1 MNERND
7 QSSSWLAEQA
17 IHPLRE
23 QLTHELHARPFESLN
38 TPLDIFLF
46 AKYTGEGVTHD
57 ECQHLANF
65 CRAYKLPEPETE
77 SRHHRMHLEGELIR
91 WERHG
96 EFTTFSL
103 FKEANTET
111 PFAAEVSEALLQF
124 MAQTEGEILVATH
137 VSIREYDDYLHSV
150 QAMQEYFQTESLVS
164 ANIAS
169 DEAQVWT
176 DLQLHDSGYNR
187 ILLLDRNLV
196 GLKMG
201 RVAQRLMDVS
211 TYRNM
216 ALLALPIAQSAASQI
231 AALDKTL
238 SQLLDQL
245 NDSAQDN
252 AIQSNPQ
259 NPIDVDTEMLTSLT
273 DLSMKIQAISTQTQY
288 RLSAA
293 DAYYA
298 LINSRIEELNETRVA
313 GFQTIGEFLQRRLSP
328 AMRTCHSVATRLD
341 DLSSRTSR
349 AVNLLRTRLD
359 LTLEHQNHKL
369 LGSMNKRV
377 LVQMRLQETVEGLSI
392 AAITYYFVGLVGYM
406 AKSTKMV
413 GLGISPELIT
423 GMSVIPIGLMVW
435 YSIRKVKQ
443 RIMGMSE
450 SS

>member
-1 MNERND
+1 MNLNKEGTNL
-7 QSSSWLAEQA
+7 WLSEQA

-38 TPLDIFLF
+38 TPLEIFMF
-46 AKYTGEGVTHD
+46 AKYTGEEVTD
-57 ECQHLANF
+57 EECQHLSNF
-65 CRAYKLPEPETE
+65 CHANQLPEPANDI
-77 SRHHRMHLEGELIR
+77 RHHRMHLNDELIR

-103 FKEANTET
+103 FKGANSET
-111 PFAAEVSEALLQF
+111 PFDATVSESLLQF

-137 VSIREYDDYLHSV
+137 VSLREYDEYLHSEG
-150 QAMQEYFQTESLVS
+150 AMSEYFKNESLVS
-164 ANIAS
+164 ARIAS
-169 DEAQVWT
+169 NDAQVWT

-187 ILLLDRNLV
+187 ILLLDRNLL

-201 RVAQRLMDVS
+201 RVTQRLMDVS

-216 ALLALPIAQSAASQI
+216 ALLTLPVAQSAAHDI
-231 AALDKTL
+231 AKLDKSL
-238 SQLLDQL
+238 SNLLDQL
-245 NDSAQDN
+245 NESTQDDANHKRHDNPIELDSA
-252 AIQSNPQ
+252 
-259 NPIDVDTEMLTSLT
+259 MLKALT
-273 DLSMKIQAISTQTQY
+273 DLSMKIQAISTQTRY

-298 LINSRIEELNETRVA
+298 LINSRIDELNESRVT
-313 GFQTIGEFLQRRLSP
+313 GYQTIGEFLQRRLSP
-328 AMRTCHSVATRLD
+328 AMRTCHSVAMRLD
-341 DLSSRTSR
+341 DLSNRTSG

-392 AAITYYFVGLVGYM
+392 AAITYYIVGLVGYM
-406 AKSTKMV
+406 AKSTKSL
-413 GLGISPELIT
+413 GLTVSPELIT
-423 GMSVIPIGLMVW
+423 GISVVPIGLMVW
-435 YSIRKVKQ
+435 YGIRKVKQ
-443 RIMGMSE
+443 QIMG